1 MKTYIHVLLFVIV
14 CVLAKPCAY
23 AEAPDFPQIGQTYLV
38 EFVAPTERQMPPN
51 AAFSS
56 GSVVKVVAR
65 ARGGWCEVEYQRAAW
80 DEHTKKYTVI
90 TVRTWLNFDVLLAA
104 KQVDEQRKG

>member
-1 MKTYIHVLLFVIV
+1 MKTHIPVLLVLLV

-23 AEAPDFPQIGQTYLV
+23 AQAPDFPQLGKTYLV

-65 ARGGWCEVEYQRAAW
+65 ARGGWCEVEYQGSMW
-80 DEHTKKYTVI
+80 DEHSKKYAVVTI
-90 TVRTWLNFDVLLAA
+90 RTWLNFDVLLTA
-104 KQVDEQRKG
+104 KEVDEQRKG